1 MAANRK
7 APAPPAI
14 STTTAPDK
22 PEPAVRLSPLFTPA
36 FMYVM
41 FAMVVLRRIY
51 GPLPQFI
58 AADLGTSVALVAQSL
73 TVETI
78 FSVAAALLISPL
90 ADSLGR
96 RPVILVAIAV
106 RTLGAGLIW
115 LFPGIPTLFI
125 GAALLGFGNGIVF
138 PQIFST
144 VGDLFKS
151 QPRDRLIAWL
161 LVISRFAFLAGPL
174 ASGFLAEAFHWSA
187 AFAAG
192 SLVSVAALVLAWSVT
207 PRGTTR
213 PGSLPAVITTMA
225 GAYRHLI
232 GDRVTTLTLIANI
245 VFVVGGYGIDVYF
258 GAFVAFSYGL
268 SPDQVGLLL
277 TVGPAVAMIST
288 WISGRIP
295 ARRRGWALVGASVIF
310 SPPLAIL
317 LNFPVGP
324 GFAIA
329 MSAVWSFGV
338 GLRSASLNATVLDLA
353 PEHRGAITG
362 LMQVSYSAGIMLG
375 SALGGVA
382 LALGGYSAMGI
393 FFSCCTLVSAL
404 LFAIAWRGI
413 AGRVQELGQ

>member
-1 MAANRK
+1 
-7 APAPPAI
+7 
-14 STTTAPDK
+14 
-22 PEPAVRLSPLFTPA
+22 
-36 FMYVM
+36 
-41 FAMVVLRRIY
+41 
-51 GPLPQFI
+51 
-58 AADLGTSVALVAQSL
+58 
-73 TVETI
+73 
-78 FSVAAALLISPL
+78 
-90 ADSLGR
+90 
-96 RPVILVAIAV
+96 
-106 RTLGAGLIW
+106 
-115 LFPGIPTLFI
+115 
-125 GAALLGFGNGIVF
+125 
-138 PQIFST
+138 
-144 VGDLFKS
+144 
-151 QPRDRLIAWL
+151 
-161 LVISRFAFLAGPL
+161 
-174 ASGFLAEAFHWSA
+174 
-187 AFAAG
+187 
-192 SLVSVAALVLAWSVT
+192 
-207 PRGTTR
+207 
-213 PGSLPAVITTMA
+213 
-225 GAYRHLI
+225 YRHLI

>member
-1 MAANRK
+1 
-7 APAPPAI
+7 
-14 STTTAPDK
+14 
-22 PEPAVRLSPLFTPA
+22 
-36 FMYVM
+36 MYVM

-96 RPVILVAIAV
+96 RPVILVAIAM

-115 LFPGIPTLFI
+115 LLPGIPTLFI
-125 GAALLGFGNGIVF
+125 GAALLGVGNGIVF

-161 LVISRFAFLAGPL
+161 LVVSRSAFLAGPL
-174 ASGFLAEAFHWSA
+174 ASGFLTEAFHWSA

-192 SLVSVAALVLAWSVT
+192 SLISSAALVLAWLVT
-207 PRGTTR
+207 PRRTTR
-213 PGSLPAVITTMA
+213 PGSLPAVIATMA
-225 GAYRHLI
+225 GSYRQLI
-232 GDRVTTLTLIANI
+232 GDRVITLTLFANI
-245 VFVVGGYGIDVYF
+245 MYVIGGLGVDVYF
-258 GAFVAFSYGL
+258 GAFVAYSYGL
-268 SPDQVGLLL
+268 SPDRVGLLL
-277 TVGPAVAMIST
+277 TVGPAVAMFST

-317 LNFPVGP
+317 FNFPVGP

-329 MSAVWSFGV
+329 MSAIWSFGI

-362 LMQVSYSAGIMLG
+362 LMQVSFSAGIMLG
-375 SALGGVA
+375 SALGGLA
-382 LALGGYSAMGI
+382 LALGGYAAMGL

-404 LFAIAWRGI
+404 LFAFAWRGI
-413 AGRVQELGQ
+413 AERVGEQG

>member
-1 MAANRK
+1 
-7 APAPPAI
+7 
-14 STTTAPDK
+14 
-22 PEPAVRLSPLFTPA
+22 
-36 FMYVM
+36 M

-78 FSVAAALLISPL
+78 FSVAAALMISPL

-96 RPVILVAIAV
+96 RPVILAAIGL

-115 LFPGIPTLFI
+115 LFPGIPALFV

-144 VGDLFKS
+144 VGDLFS
-151 QPRDRLIAWL
+151 GQRRDRLIAWL
-161 LVISRFAFLAGPL
+161 LVISRLAFLAGPL
-174 ASGFLAEAFHWSA
+174 ASGFLAGAFHWSA

-192 SLVSVAALVLAWSVT
+192 SLVSALALALAWLVT
-207 PRGTTR
+207 PRRAAR
-213 PGSLPAVITTMA
+213 PGSLSAVITAMA

-232 GDRVTTLTLIANI
+232 GDRVTTLTLVANV
-245 VFVVGGYGIDVYF
+245 VFVIGGYGIDVYF

-268 SPDQVGLLL
+268 PPDRVGLLL

-295 ARRRGWALVGASVIF
+295 ARRRGWALVGASLIF

-324 GFAIA
+324 AFAIA

-338 GLRSASLNATVLDLA
+338 GLRSATLNATVLDLA
-353 PEHRGAITG
+353 PDHRGAVTG
-362 LMQVSYSAGIMLG
+362 LMQVSFSAGIMLG

-382 LALGGYSAMGI
+382 LALGGYAAMGI
-393 FFSCCTLVSAL
+393 LFSCCTLVSAV
-404 LFAIAWRGI
+404 LFALAWRGI
-413 AGRVQELGQ
+413 AERIRELA